1 MCYFYSFL
9 CSLKTQVV
17 PDESPSEVFLVK
29 IRDMIP
35 LTDDE
40 IEKISKLSE
49 NDRMKIIYTYNS
61 VVDSLQVLYR

>member
-1 MCYFYSFL
+1 M
-9 CSLKTQVV
+9 V

-29 IRDMIP
+29 IRDMTP

-61 VVDSLQVLYR
+61 VVDSLQVLYRLDSLRAN